1 MEGKSLGILSSC
13 PSLSPG
19 PVVVLVAGSLGSE
32 EGEHLVTERWRELV
46 GWLAVG
52 SQMPF
57 PCEQKPCQL
66 LGGGDKG
73 RWGSGLWNIA
83 GGGAGS
89 RTLREEEG
97 LVWRGRGASLE
108 REGGGTVNSK
118 QCFSLASTLTTTC
131 PLPGSGDKRYIW
143 DHLGYIWDTFLKLS
157 ERRQCPHWLSAD
169 TNTCTG
175 KVDMSTRDH
184 SFSAP
189 STAP

>member
-83 GGGAGS
+83 GGG
-89 RTLREEEG
+89 
-97 LVWRGRGASLE
+97 GRGAELLG
-108 REGGGTVNSK
+108 RRRGWCGGGEGQVWREK
-118 QCFSLASTLTTTC
+118 GEAQ
-131 PLPGSGDKRYIW
+131 
-143 DHLGYIWDTFLKLS
+143 
-157 ERRQCPHWLSAD
+157 
-169 TNTCTG
+169 
-175 KVDMSTRDH
+175 
-184 SFSAP
+184 
-189 STAP
+189 

>member
-73 RWGSGLWNIA
+73 RRGSGLWNI

-97 LVWRGRGASLE
+97 LVWRGGRGKSGERRGRHSEFQTVLQLGLHTHHHLPSPRFRRQTIHLGSL
-108 REGGGTVNSK
+108 G
-118 QCFSLASTLTTTC
+118 
-131 PLPGSGDKRYIW
+131 I
-143 DHLGYIWDTFLKLS
+143 HLGYIS
-157 ERRQCPHWLSAD
+157 QAQ
-169 TNTCTG
+169 
-175 KVDMSTRDH
+175 
-184 SFSAP
+184 
-189 STAP
+189 